1 MRSVG
6 DYKMQ
11 QDGELLLMNYELME
25 LKDWLNS
32 INFNKDNLIKED
44 PSIAKKYP
52 PFIVNKCLSGHLD
65 SVLFANEMNK
75 NHFLDKD
82 MQYDFL
88 LNSLRKKRRFSP
100 RLKKEKISDLD
111 AVKKYYRYSDE
122 KAQQTLRILTKDQ
135 IAYIKKKMDTGGM
148 K

>member
-1 MRSVG
+1 
-6 DYKMQ
+6 
-11 QDGELLLMNYELME
+11 ME

-75 NHFLDKD
+75 SHFLDKD

-100 RLKKEKISDLD
+100 WLRKEKISDLD

>member
-1 MRSVG
+1 
-6 DYKMQ
+6 
-11 QDGELLLMNYELME
+11 ME

-75 NHFLDKD
+75 SHFLDKD

-88 LNSLRKKRRFSP
+88 LNSLRKKRRLSP
-100 RLKKEKISDLD
+100 WLRKEKISDLD

-122 KAQQTLRILTKDQ
+122 KGPPN
-135 IAYIKKKMDTGGM
+135 TGR
-148 K
+148 